1 MRDLQPLTAA
11 RVGDLVGRCAPCT
24 FWLTVP
30 NNGHGEQA
38 DAGGVLAQWVSD
50 VTDDWGPPG
59 RVAYVD
65 GKPGGHVI
73 VAPARFVPRLAA
85 FATAPSD
92 PATLVL
98 VTACVTPGQ
107 RGTGLEKV
115 LLQAAAKEA
124 LRHRARTLDAVAA
137 RPLAVARHECVLE
150 VAPLEKLGFR
160 VERDHPVYPRLR
172 LDLRTTVSI
181 KDEAAAYVS
190 RALRRIPSLRPEPE
204 TRPDGATRMR
214 VVSAPD
220 APEGRD
226 RDRPAYDPVAVPL
239 R

>member
-1 MRDLQPLTAA
+1 MRELHPLTAA
-11 RVGDLVGRCAPCT
+11 RVGDLVGRCVPCT

-30 NNGHGEQA
+30 NNGHGEER
-38 DAGGVLAQWVSD
+38 DAGDQLAQWVNE

-65 GKPGGHVI
+65 GEPAGHVI
-73 VAPARFVPRLAA
+73 VVPARFVPRLAA

-98 VTACVTPGQ
+98 VTACTAPGQ
-107 RGTGLEKV
+107 HATGLPKV

-137 RPLAVARHECVLE
+137 RPLAAGRHACVLE

-160 VERDHPVYPRLR
+160 VERDHPAYPRLR

-181 KDEAAAYVS
+181 KDDAAAYVS
-190 RALRRIPSLRPEPE
+190 RALSRIPGLRPAPE
-204 TRPDGATRMR
+204 SRPDGVTRAR
-214 VVSAPD
+214 VTS
-220 APEGRD
+220 ES
-226 RDRPAYDPVAVPL
+226 DPS
-239 R
+239 

>member
-30 NNGHGEQA
+30 HNGHGEQR
-38 DAGGVLAQWVSD
+38 DAGAVLAQWVND

-65 GKPGGHVI
+65 GTPAGHVI

-98 VTACVTPGQ
+98 VTACTTLGQ
-107 RGTGLEKV
+107 RGTGLGKV

-124 LRHRARTLDAVAA
+124 LRHRARSLDAVAA

-181 KDEAAAYVS
+181 KDDAAAYVS
-190 RALRRIPSLRPEPE
+190 RALGRIPGLRPEPE
-204 TRPDGATRMR
+204 TRPDGATRVR
-214 VVSAPD
+214 VTSDPD
-220 APEGRD
+220 ALEGLG

>member
-1 MRDLQPLTAA
+1 MRDLQPLTTV

-30 NNGHGEQA
+30 NNGHGEQR
-38 DAGGVLAQWVSD
+38 DASAVLAQWVHE

-59 RVAYVD
+59 RIAYVD
-65 GKPGGHVI
+65 GEPAGHVI

-92 PATLVL
+92 PSTLVL
-98 VTACVTPGQ
+98 VTACTAPDQ
-107 RGTGLEKV
+107 RDTGLQKV

-124 LRHRARTLDAVAA
+124 LRHRGRTLDAVAA
-137 RPLAVARHECVLE
+137 RPLAVGRHECVLE
-150 VAPLEKLGFR
+150 VTVLEKLGFR

-181 KDEAAAYVS
+181 KDDAAAYVS
-190 RALRRIPSLRPEPE
+190 RALGRIPGLRPAPE
-204 TRPDGATRMR
+204 TRPDGATRAR
-214 VVSAPD
+214 VSCD
-220 APEGRD
+220 A
-226 RDRPAYDPVAVPL
+226 DPC
-239 R
+239 